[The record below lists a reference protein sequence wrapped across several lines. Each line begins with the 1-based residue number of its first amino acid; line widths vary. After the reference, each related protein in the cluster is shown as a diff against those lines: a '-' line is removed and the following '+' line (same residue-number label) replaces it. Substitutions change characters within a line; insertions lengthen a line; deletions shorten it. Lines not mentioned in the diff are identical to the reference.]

1 MNAPLRTLALAA
13 WTLASMVPLAVAQD
27 TAELPTALCETCHG
41 PDGASPLPDVPAIAG
56 QNEPYLFES
65 LKELQGEHGSSV
77 VMKGVLHQ
85 RPTDELRRLARY
97 FATRPYVR
105 KPQTVD
111 PARAERGR
119 EAYER
124 LCQLCHHD
132 EGRSTSYAEYP
143 LLAGQDL
150 SYMLREM
157 GHILEGKRRVD
168 AIKRDMLSL
177 ARREQIDDA
186 IHFFASRKVAPGEV
200 TTALTGEK
208 RTRRSRFKSN

>member
-1 MNAPLRTLALAA
+1 MNSTLRA
-13 WTLASMVPLAVAQD
+13 LAVAAWALTTPIDFAAAQESAD
-27 TAELPTALCETCHG
+27 LPTALCETCHG
-41 PDGASPLPDVPAIAG
+41 PGGASPLPGIPAIAG
-56 QNEPYLFES
+56 QNEPYLLES
-65 LKELQGEHGSSV
+65 LKELQGEHGSSE
-77 VMKGVLHQ
+77 VMRGILHQ
-85 RPTDELRRLARY
+85 RPADELRRLARY

-105 KPQTVD
+105 HPQAID
-111 PARAERGR
+111 PVRVERGR

-150 SYMLREM
+150 GYMLREM
-157 GHILEGKRRVD
+157 SHILGGKRRVD

-177 ARREQIDDA
+177 VRREQIDDA
-186 IHFFASRKVAPGEV
+186 IHFFASRKVAPGDV

>member
-1 MNAPLRTLALAA
+1 MNSPLRA
-13 WTLASMVPLAVAQD
+13 LAVAAWALTTPAGFAAAQASAD
-27 TAELPTALCETCHG
+27 LPTALCETCHG
-41 PDGASPLPDVPAIAG
+41 PDGASPLPDIPAIAG
-56 QNEPYLFES
+56 QNEPYLLES
-65 LKELQGEHGSSV
+65 LKELQGEHSSSE

-85 RPTDELRRLARY
+85 RPADELRRLARY

-105 KPQTVD
+105 KPQAVD
-111 PARAERGR
+111 PSRAERGR

-150 SYMLREM
+150 AYMLREM
-157 GHILEGKRRVD
+157 GYILDSKRRVD
-168 AIKRDMLSL
+168 AIKRDMLAL
-177 ARREQIDDA
+177 ATRGQIDDA

-200 TTALTGEK
+200 TTALSGEK
-208 RTRRSRFKSN
+208 RTRRTRFKSN